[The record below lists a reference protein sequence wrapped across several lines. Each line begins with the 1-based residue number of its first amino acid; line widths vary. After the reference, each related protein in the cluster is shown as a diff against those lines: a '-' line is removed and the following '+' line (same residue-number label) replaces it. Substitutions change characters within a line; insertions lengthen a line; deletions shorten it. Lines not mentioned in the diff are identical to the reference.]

1 MTDHTLSSIQC
12 SARFHAAYK
21 SMKKLYLG
29 IDTSNYRTSVAA
41 VDSDGMI
48 LSHKAVLLDVPAG
61 KRGLR
66 QSDAFFMHSNRL
78 PGYIEELFGS
88 TDPSNIKAVGVSER
102 PRRVEGSY
110 MPCFLAG
117 VNAAKEIAAALK
129 VPAYCFSHQEG
140 HAAAVMESE
149 GKTAASRTLFFHLSG
164 GTTEALICSP
174 DEKGYSMDI
183 VGGTRDISAGQLFD
197 RFGVAMG
204 MPFPSGQYLDDI
216 AFRMLEK
223 SNFDVK
229 KTEKTGVIP
238 RLKHDEGY
246 FNLSGAETRLMRYA
260 ENPSGISADAVTA
273 ELFSSVSE
281 LLIKTAMY
289 LSEKYC
295 ADNIYMAG
303 GVASS
308 RTFRKFAQNYKS
320 ADIQFGAP
328 ELSGDNAVGAALLAK
343 RTDETGNSISGK

>member
-1 MTDHTLSSIQC
+1 M
-12 SARFHAAYK
+12 K
-21 SMKKLYLG
+21 SLYLG

-41 VDSDGMI
+41 IDSSGMI
-48 LSHKAVLLDVPAG
+48 VAQKAVLLDVPAG

-78 PGYIEELFGS
+78 PGYMEEIFGS
-88 TDPSNIKAVGVSER
+88 TDPEEIRAIGVSER

-117 VNAAKEIAAALK
+117 VNAAREIAAALK
-129 VPAYCFSHQEG
+129 VPLYFFSHQEG

-149 GKTAASRTLFFHLSG
+149 GKTAALRTLFFHLSG
-164 GTTEALICSP
+164 GTTEALLCTP
-174 DEKGYSMDI
+174 DDKGYSMEI

-204 MPFPSGQYLDDI
+204 MPFPSGKYLDDI
-216 AFRMLEK
+216 AYRILDESDFLLK
-223 SNFDVK
+223 NTK
-229 KTEKTGVIP
+229 KTGVIP
-238 RLKHDEGY
+238 KLRIDAGY

-260 ENPSGISADAVTA
+260 ENQECASAEDVTA
-273 ELFSSVSE
+273 ELFASVSV
-281 LLIKTAMY
+281 LLINDAQY
-289 LSEKYC
+289 LSKQYC

-308 RTFRKFAQNYKS
+308 RTFRAIAQRSKS
-320 ADIQFGAP
+320 VNIQFGAP

-343 RTDETGNSISGK
+343 RIDETGNSISG

>member
-1 MTDHTLSSIQC
+1 MTDRTLSSIQC
-12 SARFHAAYK
+12 SARYHAIYK
-21 SMKKLYLG
+21 NMKKLYLG

-48 LSHKAVLLDVPAG
+48 LSHTAVLLDVPAG
-61 KRGLR
+61 QRGLR
-66 QSDAFFMHSNRL
+66 QSDAFFMHSNRI

-88 TDPSNIKAVGVSER
+88 TDPANIKAVGVSER

-117 VNAAKEIAAALK
+117 VNAAREIAAALK
-129 VPAYCFSHQEG
+129 VPVYCFSHQEG

-174 DEKGYSMDI
+174 DGKGYSMEI
-183 VGGTRDISAGQLFD
+183 AGGTRDISVGQLFD

-216 AFRMLEK
+216 AFKTLEK
-223 SNFDVK
+223 TGFDVK

-260 ENPSGISADAVTA
+260 ENKNGISAEAVTA

-281 LLIKTAMY
+281 LIIKTARY

-295 ADNIYMAG
+295 AENIYMAG

-308 RTFRKFAQNYKS
+308 RTFRAIAHNNRS

-343 RTDETGNSISGK
+343 RTYETGNSIPGK

>member
-1 MTDHTLSSIQC
+1 
-12 SARFHAAYK
+12 
-21 SMKKLYLG
+21 MKELYLG

-41 VDSDGMI
+41 VDKEGTV
-48 LSHKAVLLDVPAG
+48 LLQNAVLLDVPAG

-66 QSDAFFMHSNRL
+66 QSEAFFMHSNRL
-78 PGYIEELFGS
+78 PGYIEELFRS
-88 TDPSNIKAVGVSER
+88 TDPANIKAVGVSER

-117 VNAAKEIAAALK
+117 VNAAREIAAALK
-129 VPAYCFSHQEG
+129 VPVYCFSHQEG

-174 DEKGYSMDI
+174 DAKGYSMDI
-183 VGGTRDISAGQLFD
+183 VGGSRDISAGQLFD

-204 MPFPSGQYLDDI
+204 MPFPSGKYLDDI
-216 AFRMLEK
+216 AFRTLEK
-223 SNFDVK
+223 NGFDVR

-238 RLKHDEGY
+238 KLKNDEGY
-246 FNLSGAETRLMRYA
+246 FNLSGTETRLMRYA
-260 ENPSGISADAVTA
+260 ETQDGISAEAVTA

-281 LLIKTAMY
+281 LIIKAARY
-289 LSEKYC
+289 LSEKYS

-308 RTFRKFAQNYKS
+308 RTFRAIARKNGS
-320 ADIQFGAP
+320 ADIHFGAP
-328 ELSGDNAVGAALLAK
+328 ELSGDNAVGVALLAK
-343 RTDETGNSISGK
+343 RKYETGNSISGK